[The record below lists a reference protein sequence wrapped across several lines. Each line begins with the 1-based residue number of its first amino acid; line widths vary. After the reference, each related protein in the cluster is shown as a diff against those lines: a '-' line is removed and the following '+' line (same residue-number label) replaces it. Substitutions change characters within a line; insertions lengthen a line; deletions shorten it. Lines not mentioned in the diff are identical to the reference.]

1 MRFAFEAGLS
11 ASLLAIAALT
21 LGCSSG
27 QDKANMGS
35 LSVRLAASRPA
46 EPRAT
51 DARESDPIAALSGT
65 DVTISGVEARRSDG
79 TWLAVESGFPKTF
92 DLLALANVGDTIT
105 FPGVLIPEGHYTALQ
120 VRVADVIVTR
130 SDGTH
135 VDMAP
140 YGPGW
145 TVLTA
150 VDFDVVDDR
159 STVVGLNVALDRSI
173 TVVNGELAF
182 DPAIDVD
189 GVEKGL

>member
-1 MRFAFEAGLS
+1 MRFALEVGLP
-11 ASLLAIAALT
+11 ASLLAVAALT
-21 LGCSSG
+21 VGCSSG

-35 LSVRLAASRPA
+35 LSVRLAASRPI
-46 EPRAT
+46 EGRAT
-51 DARESDPIAALSGT
+51 DAQGSDLIATLSAT

-120 VRVADVIVTR
+120 VRVADIIISK
-130 SDGTH
+130 SDGAH
-135 VDMAP
+135 VDISP

-150 VDFDVVDDR
+150 VDFDVVDDK
-159 STVVGLNVALDRSI
+159 STLVGLNFALDRSI

-182 DPAIDVD
+182 EPEIDVD
-189 GVEKGL
+189 GVEKNL